1 MIVCNILTIYGRIKI
16 GRWLKLMQK
25 VSNRMEAEK
34 IFDTNVKNKPRLG
47 KLKSMYLIR
56 KETLNNEKSK

>member
-1 MIVCNILTIYGRIKI
+1 
-16 GRWLKLMQK
+16 MQK

-34 IFDTNVKNKPRLG
+34 IFDTKVKNRPRLG
-47 KLKSMYLIR
+47 KLKSIYLIR

>member
-1 MIVCNILTIYGRIKI
+1 
-16 GRWLKLMQK
+16 MQK